1 MIELTPC
8 HSSHV
13 IEWHL
18 KEIQANRS
26 ERLVFFYCSR
36 KEVHRTSP
44 LDIFRSL
51 VAQLALSPDGS
62 SVAESIKRKHKEKK
76 QDELDNPD
84 LLVGLLTGLI
94 ALYQRTTI
102 VVDALD
108 ECEDYGRL
116 LRLLKKVSNGTRG
129 AIKFFFSSRTNV
141 KLLKDF
147 PSWEKLELDSEK
159 GLTKD
164 DINTYIRTQVK
175 DREKMDLGPRLLDE
189 GRSMLGESLVEAL
202 EDRLI
207 ETLTRRAQGM

>member
-1 MIELTPC
+1 MTEITLY

-18 KEIQANRS
+18 KEIQANRR
-26 ERLVFFYCSR
+26 ERLAFFYCSR
-36 KEVHRTSP
+36 KEAHRTSP
-44 LDIFRSL
+44 LDVFRSL

-76 QDELDNPD
+76 RDELDNPD
-84 LLVGLLTGLI
+84 LLVGLV
-94 ALYQRTTI
+94 ALYQQTTI

-116 LRLLKKVSNGTRG
+116 LLLLKKVSEGTRG

-141 KLLKDF
+141 RLFKDF
-147 PSWEKLELDSEK
+147 PSWEKLELDSEE
-159 GLTKD
+159 GLTTD

-189 GRSMLGESLVEAL
+189 RKSILGESLIEAL
-202 EDRLI
+202 EDKLI

>member
-1 MIELTPC
+1 MTEMTLY

-18 KEIQANRS
+18 KEIQASRR
-26 ERLVFFYCSR
+26 ERLAFFYCSR
-36 KEVHRTSP
+36 KEAHRTSP
-44 LDIFRSL
+44 LDVFRSL

-76 QDELDNPD
+76 RDELDNPD
-84 LLVGLLTGLI
+84 LLVGLV
-94 ALYQRTTI
+94 ALYQQTTI

-116 LRLLKKVSNGTRG
+116 LRLLKKVSEGTHG
-129 AIKFFFSSRTNV
+129 AIKFFFSSRMNV
-141 KLLKDF
+141 KLFKDF

-159 GLTKD
+159 GLTRD

-189 GRSMLGESLVEAL
+189 RKSMLGESLIEAL